1 MLAILSVQ
9 LWLADMLI
17 LLSPAKSLD
26 FDRPLPALE
35 SRRPRFHKETLELV
49 SQLQN
54 LDSRSLQALMQ
65 LSPKLAEL
73 NYDRYQD
80 YDESLDAGRPALC
93 TFTGDV
99 YQGMDLDAWT
109 DTEYQQAEQQI
120 RILSGLYGLL
130 RPMDRIQAHRLE
142 MGTRLAN
149 HRGKNLYQFWGARI
163 AKAIASD
170 VAALD
175 HKIIINLASK
185 EYFSSVQTNQID
197 VPIIE
202 PVFQDEKNGRFKIIS
217 FYAKKARGRMAD
229 YIIRQRVQ
237 TVEALYQFE
246 ADGYRYAPE
255 VSTKQQPVFRR
266 AAADAN

>member
-1 MLAILSVQ
+1 MSSK
-9 LWLADMLI
+9 LWVCDMLI

-26 FDRPLPALE
+26 FNRPLPELI
-35 SRRPRFHKETLELV
+35 SCRPRFHKETQELI
-49 SQLQN
+49 SQLKN
-54 LDSRSLQALMQ
+54 LDSSALQALMH

-73 NYDRYQD
+73 NYDRFQA

-120 RILSGLYGLL
+120 RILSGLYGVL

-142 MGTRLAN
+142 MGTPLAN
-149 HRGKNLYQFWGARI
+149 HRGKNLYHFWGARI
-163 AKAIASD
+163 ASAIAAD
-170 VAALD
+170 LAAMD
-175 HKIIINLASK
+175 HKRVINLASK
-185 EYFSSVQTNQID
+185 EYFSSVQTDRIEA
-197 VPIIE
+197 PIIE

-229 YIIRQRVQ
+229 YIIRQRIQ
-237 TVEALYQFE
+237 TAEELYLFN
-246 ADGYRYAPE
+246 ADGYRYSPD
-255 VSTKQQPVFRR
+255 VSTELKPVFRR
-266 AAADAN
+266 ATADAN

>member
-1 MLAILSVQ
+1 
-9 LWLADMLI
+9 MLI

-26 FDRPLPALE
+26 FDRPLPALK
-35 SRRPRFHKETLELV
+35 SRQPRFHEETLELV
-49 SQLQN
+49 CQLQN
-54 LDSRSLQALMQ
+54 VDSPSLQALMH

-73 NYDRYQD
+73 NYQRYQD

-163 AKAIASD
+163 AGAIASD

-175 HKIIINLASK
+175 HKRVINLASK
-185 EYFSSVQTNQID
+185 EYFSSVQTDQIK

-202 PVFQDEKNGRFKIIS
+202 PVFQDEKNGHFKIIS

-237 TVEALYQFE
+237 TVEALYQFD

-255 VSTKQQPVFRR
+255 VSTKQKPVFRR
-266 AAADAN
+266 AAANAN